1 MNTKNA
7 VLTTLLLFFITLEV
21 LIALD
26 YKSKQKELNQKRV
39 AIYAQIS
46 ELKNQ
51 IGYVGLID
59 NFKNAILR
67 TEDSHHIDKASE
79 NLRVATIQLHKI
91 EHQGGLILGEL
102 KMPATRDMLTAY
114 RERLTLLPSL
124 LDNNTNVRELG
135 HYLRYNDEPS
145 HLEIEAIYQKISV
158 LFASK
163 LLDLLD
169 QKFKLGLLVM
179 VALLLT
185 LVAIIRFFFK
195 KQQEALELSKALNVK
210 MESNEIDMARSQTI
224 LLSVMQD
231 VEKEKRQATTLN
243 KKLINKNKQME
254 QFIYTVSHDL
264 KSPLVTIA
272 AFSQKLQTELV
283 DTLTEKQSYRLSRI
297 IQNADNMEL
306 LLADL
311 LDLSRIVQQA
321 ITTANVNVN
330 LVIEQQCLALE
341 AAIAEAS
348 ARINIAKNLD
358 TVSANERL
366 LSEGILNLL
375 SNALRYLDPARPLII
390 EIFTTKTSTATTLHI
405 KDNGIGIDPK
415 YHKIIFGL
423 FERLSTIKGSGVG
436 LTIVKTIMDKHNG
449 RVLVDSQLGEGCCFS
464 LEFPNVA
471 QNTNTN
477 TNTNTIAS

>member
-1 MNTKNA
+1 
-7 VLTTLLLFFITLEV
+7 
-21 LIALD
+21 
-26 YKSKQKELNQKRV
+26 
-39 AIYAQIS
+39 
-46 ELKNQ
+46 
-51 IGYVGLID
+51 
-59 NFKNAILR
+59 
-67 TEDSHHIDKASE
+67 
-79 NLRVATIQLHKI
+79 
-91 EHQGGLILGEL
+91 
-102 KMPATRDMLTAY
+102 
-114 RERLTLLPSL
+114 
-124 LDNNTNVRELG
+124 
-135 HYLRYNDEPS
+135 
-145 HLEIEAIYQKISV
+145 
-158 LFASK
+158 
-163 LLDLLD
+163 
-169 QKFKLGLLVM
+169 
-179 VALLLT
+179 
-185 LVAIIRFFFK
+185 VAIIRFFFK

-477 TNTNTIAS
+477 TNTIAS

>member
-26 YKSKQKELNQKRV
+26 YESKQKELNQKRV
-39 AIYAQIS
+39 AIYTEIS

-67 TEDSHHIDKASE
+67 AEASDHIDKASE
-79 NLRVATIQLHKI
+79 NLRVATIQLYKI
-91 EHQGGLILGEL
+91 ELQGGLILSEL
-102 KMPATRDMLTAY
+102 KMLATRDMLTAY
-114 RERLTLLPSL
+114 RERLILLPSL
-124 LDNNTNVRELG
+124 LDKNINVRELG
-135 HYLRYNDEPS
+135 NYLRYDDEPS

-158 LFASK
+158 LFASQ
-163 LLDLLD
+163 LSDLLD
-169 QKFKLGLLVM
+169 RSLKLGLLVM

-195 KQQEALELSKALNVK
+195 KQQEALELSNALNVK
-210 MESNEIDMARSQTI
+210 MESHEIDMARSQAI

-231 VEKEKRQATTLN
+231 VEKEKRQANALN
-243 KKLINKNKQME
+243 KKLINKNRQME

-272 AFSQKLQTELV
+272 AFSQKLQAELI
-283 DTLTEKQSYRLSRI
+283 DTLTEKQSYRLRRI

-311 LDLSRIVQQA
+311 LDLSRIVQQT
-321 ITTANVNVN
+321 IITANVNVN
-330 LVIEQQCLALE
+330 DVIEQQYLALE
-341 AAIAEAS
+341 EVIGAAS
-348 ARINIAKNLD
+348 AKINIAKNLD

-375 SNALRYLDPARPLII
+375 SNALRYLEPSRPLII
-390 EIFTTKTSTATTLHI
+390 EIFTTKTSFVTTIHI

-415 YHKIIFGL
+415 YHKLIFAL
-423 FERLSTIKGSGVG
+423 FERLSTTKGSGVG
-436 LTIVKTIMDKHNG
+436 LTIVKTIMEKHKG
-449 RVLVDSQLGEGCCFS
+449 RVLIDSQLGEGCCFS

-471 QNTNTN
+471 ENTNTK
-477 TNTNTIAS
+477 AS

>member
-26 YKSKQKELNQKRV
+26 YESKQKELNQKRV
-39 AIYAQIS
+39 AIYTEIN
-46 ELKNQ
+46 ELKSQ
-51 IGYVGLID
+51 IGFVGLID

-67 TEDSHHIDKASE
+67 AEDSLYIDKASE
-79 NLRVATIQLHKI
+79 NLRVATIQLYKI
-91 EHQGGLILGEL
+91 ELQGGLILGEL
-102 KMPATRDMLTAY
+102 KMPGTRDMLTAY

-124 LDNNTNVRELG
+124 LDKNTNVRELG
-135 HYLRYNDEPS
+135 SYLSYDDEPS
-145 HLEIEAIYQKISV
+145 HLEIEAIYQKLSA
-158 LFASK
+158 LFASQ
-163 LLDLLD
+163 LSDLLD
-169 QKFKLGLLVM
+169 RSLKLGLLVM

-195 KQQEALELSKALNVK
+195 KQQAALELSKALNVK
-210 MESNEIDMARSQTI
+210 MESHEIDMARSQAI

-272 AFSQKLQTELV
+272 AFSQKLQAELV
-283 DTLTEKQSYRLSRI
+283 DTLTEKQSYRLNRI

-321 ITTANVNVN
+321 ITTTNVNVN
-330 LVIEQQCLALE
+330 VVIEQQCLALE
-341 AAIAEAS
+341 EAIGEAN
-348 ARINIAKNLD
+348 ARINVAKNLD
-358 TVSANERL
+358 PVSANERL
-366 LSEGILNLL
+366 LSEVILNLL
-375 SNALRYLDPARPLII
+375 SNALRYLEPARPLII
-390 EIFTTKTSTATTLHI
+390 EIFTTKTSSATTLHI

-415 YHKIIFGL
+415 YHQLIFDL
-423 FERLSTIKGSGVG
+423 FERLSTTKGSGVG
-436 LTIVKTIMDKHNG
+436 LTIVKTIMDKHKG
-449 RVLVDSQLGEGCCFS
+449 RVLIESQLGEGCCVS
-464 LEFPNVA
+464 VKFPNVE

-477 TNTNTIAS
+477 TN